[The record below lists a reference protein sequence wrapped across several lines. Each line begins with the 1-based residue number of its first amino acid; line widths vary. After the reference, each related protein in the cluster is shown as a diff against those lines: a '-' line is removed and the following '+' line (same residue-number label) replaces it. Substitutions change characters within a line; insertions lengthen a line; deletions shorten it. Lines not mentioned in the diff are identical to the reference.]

1 MFVTDIIEV
10 DKKRSKV
17 YIDHEFAF
25 VLYKGELNSYHIIE
39 GTELSP
45 MDYEVITKELLPKR
59 AIKRAMNLLKE
70 RSYTK
75 RQLIQKLKNNYYLDK
90 YIEIAIA
97 YVESYGYIDDLLYAS
112 DFIAYRYSQLS
123 KRQIEQKLLQKG
135 IESKVIEQA
144 FVLFY
149 EDGNMVE
156 EEKQICN
163 FLEKK
168 KYVLLDDEKQKQKL
182 ISSLLRKGFSLE
194 LIKKV
199 SRALED
205 DFFDDYS

>member
-10 DKKRSKV
+10 DKKRSKI

-25 VLYKGELNSYHIIE
+25 VLYKGELNSYQIKE
-39 GTELSP
+39 GTEISQG
-45 MDYEVITKELLPKR
+45 DYEVITKELLPKR
-59 AIKRAMNLLKE
+59 ATKRAMNLLKE

-75 RQLIQKLKNNYYLDK
+75 MQLVQKLKNNYYLDE
-90 YIEIAIA
+90 YIEAAIS

-112 DFIAYRYSQLS
+112 DFIAYRSSQLS

-135 IESKVIEQA
+135 IESRIIEQA
-144 FVLFY
+144 FEGFY
-149 EDGNMVE
+149 EDGNIVE
-156 EEKQICN
+156 EEKQIRS

-168 KYVLLDDEKQKQKL
+168 QYMLLDDEKKKQKL

-199 SRALED
+199 SRTLAD
-205 DFFDDYS
+205 DFFEDYS

>member
-25 VLYKGELNSYHIIE
+25 VLYKGELSSYQIKE
-39 GTELSP
+39 GAEISQV
-45 MDYEVITKELLPKR
+45 DYEEITKTLLPKR
-59 AIKRAMNLLKE
+59 ATKRAMNLLKE

-75 RQLIQKLKNNYYLDK
+75 MQLVQKLKNNYYLDE
-90 YIEIAIA
+90 YIEAAIS

-112 DFIAYRYSQLS
+112 DFIAYRSSQLS

-135 IESKVIEQA
+135 IESRIIEQA
-144 FVLFY
+144 FEGFY
-149 EDGNMVE
+149 EDGNIVE
-156 EEKQICN
+156 EEKQIRS

-168 KYVLLDDEKQKQKL
+168 QYMLLDDEKKKQKL

-199 SRALED
+199 SRTLAD
-205 DFFDDYS
+205 DFFDDNS

>member
-25 VLYKGELNSYHIIE
+25 VLYKGELSSYQIKE
-39 GTELSP
+39 GAEISQV
-45 MDYEVITKELLPKR
+45 DYEEITKTLLPKR
-59 AIKRAMNLLKE
+59 ATKRAMNLLKE

-75 RQLIQKLKNNYYLDK
+75 MQLVQKLKNNYYLDE
-90 YIEIAIA
+90 YIETAIS

-112 DFIAYRYSQLS
+112 DFIAYRSSQLS

-135 IESKVIEQA
+135 IESRIIEQA
-144 FVLFY
+144 FEGFY
-149 EDGNMVE
+149 EDGNIVE
-156 EEKQICN
+156 EEKQIRS

-168 KYVLLDDEKQKQKL
+168 QYMLLDDEKKKQKL

-199 SRALED
+199 SRTLAD
-205 DFFDDYS
+205 DFFDDNS

>member
-25 VLYKGELNSYHIIE
+25 VLYKGELSSYQIKE
-39 GTELSP
+39 GTEISQG
-45 MDYEVITKELLPKR
+45 DYEVITKELLPKR
-59 AIKRAMNLLKE
+59 ATKRAMNLLKE

-75 RQLIQKLKNNYYLDK
+75 MQLVQKLKNNYYLDE
-90 YIEIAIA
+90 YIEAAIS

-112 DFIAYRYSQLS
+112 DFIAYRSSQLS

-135 IESKVIEQA
+135 IESRIIEQA
-144 FVLFY
+144 FEGFY
-149 EDGNMVE
+149 EDGNIVE
-156 EEKQICN
+156 EEKQIRS

-168 KYVLLDDEKQKQKL
+168 QYVLLDDEKKKQKL

-199 SRALED
+199 SRTLAD
-205 DFFDDYS
+205 DFFDDNS